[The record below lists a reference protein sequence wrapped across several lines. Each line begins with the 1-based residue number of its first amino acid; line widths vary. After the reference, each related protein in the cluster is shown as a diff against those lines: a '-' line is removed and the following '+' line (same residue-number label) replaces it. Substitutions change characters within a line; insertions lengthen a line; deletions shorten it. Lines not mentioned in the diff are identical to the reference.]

1 MVFKT
6 NINENK
12 VMKELLAKINNPNDV
27 KALSL
32 SEKRA
37 LCEEIRS
44 EMIDVISQNGG
55 HLASNLGVVELT
67 VALLSCFNIPSD
79 SIVFDVGHQCYPY
92 KLLTGRNVLFDS
104 IRKEDGISGFPR
116 PSESSY
122 DTFVEGHAS
131 TSIAQ
136 SIGLATAKNAVG
148 DNSYTISIIGD
159 GALTGG
165 LAFEAMN
172 NITADLSR
180 LVIVLNDNSMSISKS
195 VGKLS
200 QYLMQLRNSENYIN
214 LKDNVKK
221 IIHAVPL
228 LGKPAEDFITNIKTS
243 FRRGLF
249 DGTLF
254 EEFGFNYIGP
264 VDGHNLND
272 LIHIFNQI
280 SNASNGPYF
289 VHVITHK
296 GKGYPLAEQNP
307 GAYHGVGSFDLEKG
321 NPDISLA
328 DSFSNTFGRE
338 LNKIADKDS
347 SVFAITAAMKYGTGL
362 QYFYHSHKDRFIDVG
377 IAEEYAVCMS
387 TGLAKGGVKPVFS
400 VYSTFL
406 QRCYDQLIHD
416 ICLNNSN
423 VLLAIDRA
431 GFVGDDGETHQ
442 GIYDVAM
449 LSTLK
454 NFTVVSPCNYSEL
467 IYWLNKLLKT
477 NGPKAIR
484 YPRGKEDRRLSSY
497 ECSGNSFDLIKNENS
512 LNSLLIIT
520 YGREFAE
527 VLNAQNML
535 TSEGIDA
542 DILKLNVISPIDAE
556 AVEIAKK
563 YKNIVFV
570 EEGILSGGIG
580 EQFNRSLDTDKAL
593 SIIAINDNH
602 IPQAN
607 ITRQLEMYKMDSN
620 SIYSYIK
627 ENIANEKTT

>member
-1 MVFKT
+1 MT
-6 NINENK
+6 
-12 VMKELLAKINNPNDV
+12 ELLSTIKSPEDI

-32 SEKRA
+32 NQKKQ
-37 LCEEIRS
+37 LCEDIRS
-44 EMIDVISQNGG
+44 EMIDVISNNGG

-67 VALLSCFNIPSD
+67 VALLSCFNVPED
-79 SIVFDVGHQCYPY
+79 SLIFDVGHQCYPY
-92 KLLTGRNVLFDS
+92 KLLTGRNDSFDS
-104 IRKEDGISGFPR
+104 IRKENGISGFPK
-116 PSESSY
+116 PSESVY

-136 SIGLATAKNAVG
+136 AMGLAIAKNATH
-148 DNSYTISIIGD
+148 DDSYTLSIIGD

-172 NITADLSR
+172 NVRSDLSK

-195 VGKLS
+195 VGRLS

-214 LKDNVKK
+214 LKDSVKK
-221 IIHAVPL
+221 IIHAVPV
-228 LGKPAEDFITNIKTS
+228 LGKPAENIITNLKTS

-249 DGTLF
+249 DGTIF

-272 LIHIFNQI
+272 LIHIFSQI
-280 SNASNGPYF
+280 STASNGPYF

-296 GKGYPLAEQNP
+296 GKGYPLAEKNP
-307 GAYHGVGSFDLEKG
+307 GAYHGVGQFDLEKG

-338 LNKIADKDS
+338 LNKIADKDE

-377 IAEEYAVCMS
+377 IAEDYAACMA
-387 TGLAKGGVKPVFS
+387 TGLARGGVKPVFS

-416 ICLNNSN
+416 VCLNNSN
-423 VLLAIDRA
+423 VLFAIDRA

-442 GIYDVAM
+442 GLYDVAM
-449 LSTLK
+449 MSTLN
-454 NFTVVSPCNYSEL
+454 NFTIISPANYSEL
-467 IYWLNKLLKT
+467 IYWLNKLINSK
-477 NGPKAIR
+477 GPKAIR
-484 YPRGKEDRRLSSY
+484 YPRGKEDSRLSSY
-497 ECSGNSFDLIKNENS
+497 QCTGDPFDLITGSNDNPS
-512 LNSLLIIT
+512 ILFVT
-520 YGREFAE
+520 YGRVFAE

-535 TSEGIDA
+535 AADGIETH
-542 DILKLNVISPIDAE
+542 ILKLNMIFPTDITA
-556 AVEIAKK
+556 AEIAKK
-563 YKNIVFV
+563 YEHVIFI

-580 EQFNRSLDTDKAL
+580 EQFGRCPAKPNPPKIIRLAPRIFFRRSSPLML
-593 SIIAINDNH
+593 
-602 IPQAN
+602 
-607 ITRQLEMYKMDSN
+607 SN
-620 SIYSYIK
+620 SCVVISFQPSSK
-627 ENIANEKTT
+627 

>member
-1 MVFKT
+1 MM
-6 NINENK
+6 N
-12 VMKELLAKINNPNDV
+12 ELLSTIKSPKDI
-27 KALSL
+27 KALNL
-32 SEKRA
+32 SQKKQ
-37 LCEEIRS
+37 LCEDIRS
-44 EMIDVISQNGG
+44 EMIDVISKNGG

-67 VALLSCFNIPSD
+67 VALLSCFDVPSD
-79 SIVFDVGHQCYPY
+79 SIIFDVGHQCYPY
-92 KLLTGRNVLFDS
+92 KLLTGRYDSFAS
-104 IRKEDGISGFPR
+104 IRKEHGISGFPR
-116 PSESSY
+116 PSESIY

-136 SIGLATAKNAVG
+136 AIGLAIAKNATG
-148 DNSYTISIIGD
+148 DDSYTLSIIGD

-172 NITADLSR
+172 NVRSDLSK
-180 LVIVLNDNSMSISKS
+180 LIVILNDNSMSISKS
-195 VGKLS
+195 VGSLS
-200 QYLMQLRNSENYIN
+200 QYLMQLRNSEKYLH

-221 IIHAVPL
+221 IIHSVPL
-228 LGKPAEDFITNIKTS
+228 LGKPAENLITNIKTS

-249 DGTLF
+249 DGTIF

-272 LIHIFNQI
+272 LLHIFNQI
-280 SNASNGPYF
+280 SKASNGPYF
-289 VHVITHK
+289 VHVITQK

-307 GAYHGVGSFDLEKG
+307 GAYHGVGRFDLEKG

-347 SVFAITAAMKYGTGL
+347 AVFAITAAMKYGTGL

-377 IAEEYAVCMS
+377 IAEEYATCMA
-387 TGLAKGGVKPVFS
+387 TGLSKGGVKPVFS

-416 ICLNNSN
+416 VCLNNSN
-423 VLLAIDRA
+423 VLFAIDRA

-454 NFTVVSPCNYSEL
+454 NFTIISPSNYEEL
-467 IYWLNKLLKT
+467 IYWLNKLIT
-477 NGPKAIR
+477 VEGPRVIR
-484 YPRGKEDRRLSSY
+484 YPRGKEDSRLSSY
-497 ECSGNSFDLIKNENS
+497 NCTGNLYDHISNNRDKNI
-512 LNSLLIIT
+512 LFVT

-527 VLNAQNML
+527 VLNAHNIL
-535 TSEGIDA
+535 AADGIET
-542 DILKLNVISPIDAE
+542 DIIKLNQISPIDKTA
-556 AVEIAKK
+556 AEIASQ
-563 YKNIVFV
+563 YNSVFFI

-580 EQFNRSLDTDKAL
+580 EQFRSLVNSKHFEIKA
-593 SIIAINDNH
+593 IDDNR
-602 IPQAN
+602 IPQASVA
-607 ITRQLEMYKMDSN
+607 RQLEIYGLDSN
-620 SIYSYIK
+620 SLYKYIK
-627 ENIANEKTT
+627 DYMNNEKTT

>member
-1 MVFKT
+1 MT
-6 NINENK
+6 
-12 VMKELLAKINNPNDV
+12 ELLSTIKSPEDV

-32 SEKRA
+32 NQKKQ
-37 LCEEIRS
+37 LCEDIRS
-44 EMIDVISQNGG
+44 EMIDVISNNGG

-67 VALLSCFNIPSD
+67 VAFLSCFNAPED
-79 SIVFDVGHQCYPY
+79 SIIFDVGHQCYPY
-92 KLLTGRNVLFDS
+92 KLLTGRNDSFDS
-104 IRKEDGISGFPR
+104 IRKENGISGFPK
-116 PSESSY
+116 PSESVY

-136 SIGLATAKNAVG
+136 AMGLAIAKNATH
-148 DNSYTISIIGD
+148 DDSYTLSIIGD

-172 NITADLSR
+172 NVRSDLSK

-195 VGKLS
+195 VGRLS

-214 LKDNVKK
+214 LKDSVKK
-221 IIHAVPL
+221 IIHAVPV
-228 LGKPAEDFITNIKTS
+228 LGKPAENIITNLKTS

-249 DGTLF
+249 DGTIF

-272 LIHIFNQI
+272 LMHIFSQI
-280 SNASNGPYF
+280 STASNGPYF

-296 GKGYPLAEQNP
+296 GKGYPLAEKNP
-307 GAYHGVGSFDLEKG
+307 GAYHGVGQFDLEKG

-338 LNKIADKDS
+338 LNKIADKDE

-377 IAEEYAVCMS
+377 IAEDYAACMA
-387 TGLAKGGVKPVFS
+387 TGLARGGVKPVFS

-416 ICLNNSN
+416 VCLNNSN
-423 VLLAIDRA
+423 VLFAIDRA

-442 GIYDVAM
+442 GLYDVAM
-449 LSTLK
+449 MSTLN
-454 NFTVVSPCNYSEL
+454 NFTIISPANYSEL
-467 IYWLNKLLKT
+467 IYWLNKLINSK
-477 NGPKAIR
+477 GPKAIR
-484 YPRGKEDRRLSSY
+484 YPRGKEDSRFSSY
-497 ECSGNSFDLIKNENS
+497 QCTGDPFDLITGSNDNPS
-512 LNSLLIIT
+512 ILFVT
-520 YGREFAE
+520 YGRVFAE

-535 TSEGIDA
+535 AADGIET
-542 DILKLNVISPIDAE
+542 DILKLNMIFPIDLTA
-556 AVEIAKK
+556 AEIAKK
-563 YKNIVFV
+563 YEHVIFI

-580 EQFNRSLDTDKAL
+580 EQFGRCINSNSFVIKA
-593 SIIAINDNH
+593 IDDNH
-602 IPQAN
+602 IPQAS
-607 ITRQLEMYKMDSN
+607 IARQLEMYGLDSN
-620 SIYSYIK
+620 SIYKFIK
-627 ENIANEKTT
+627 DTYSNEKTT